1 MNYIFSSTNTILI
14 LIIGILFF
22 IIIISFLYSRYS
34 KPGKVIPQTKTE
46 RSYFGYNIKFLRIK
60 NLISLKKL
68 EDDTGI
74 SIDQLANIENNN
86 ANPHF
91 DEIKKLAD
99 YFQLSTAEIVY
110 IDLVDNY
117 VKNYISTESS
127 NDTKDLF

>member
-1 MNYIFSSTNTILI
+1 MNYILSSTDTILI
-14 LIIGILFF
+14 VLVGILCFS
-22 IIIISFLYSRYS
+22 IIVSIIYSHYS
-34 KPGKVIPQTKTE
+34 KPTKVIPQTKTE

-99 YFQLSTAEIVY
+99 YFHLSTAEIVY
-110 IDLVDNY
+110 IDLIDNY
-117 VKNYISTESS
+117 TKNYISTESS